1 MDDSLQQW
9 ARDRGGTIAWGSP
22 EVVDSARADVVARR
36 EARELDEELFRET
49 LATVSRPALPEWATS
64 VIIVVT
70 PKAAF
75 WVGFDLGDRVLETIL
90 PPIYRHFRG
99 TFEDVRRDL
108 QVKVLAGARVEP
120 IRAPLKAVAARLGLV
135 RYGRNN
141 LTYAAGIGSYLQLCG
156 YVTDAQLR
164 GADRSPQPPMLLPE
178 CDGCDICRL
187 ACPTDAIGADRVLLH
202 AERCLTF
209 ANERPDPWPA
219 WLPATSHHCLIGCLA
234 CQRCCPANPRL
245 EISRS
250 GVTFSADETRALLG
264 DGTSIGWRNDDSFRR
279 KIEELDLSD
288 DEEPLLG
295 RNLRALLERRGQ
307 APRVR
312 TG

>member
-1 MDDSLQQW
+1 MDDWLRRW
-9 ARDRGGTIAWGSP
+9 ARDRGYQVGWGP
-22 EVVDSARADVVARR
+22 AEIVRSAGSELLARR

-49 LATVSRPALPEWATS
+49 LATVSRPALPEWAAS
-64 VIIVVT
+64 VVVVAT
-70 PKAAF
+70 PRTASR
-75 WVGFDLGDRVLETIL
+75 VGFDLGHGVLEAIL

-108 QVKVLAGARVEP
+108 QAKVLAGARVEP
-120 IRAPLKAVAARLGLV
+120 IRAPLKAIASGLGLV

-156 YVTDAQLR
+156 YVTDAELPAMGR
-164 GADRSPQPPMLLPE
+164 LPQPPTLLPE

-245 EISRS
+245 EISDS
-250 GVTFSADETRALLG
+250 GLMFTSDETRVLLG
-264 DGTSIGWRNDDSFRR
+264 ERSSTEGGSEGGVHR
-279 KIEELDLSD
+279 KLRDFGLSEE
-288 DEEPLLG
+288 EHVLG
-295 RNLRALLERRGQ
+295 RNLRALLDQRGP
-307 APRVR
+307 AR
-312 TG
+312 

>member
-1 MDDSLQQW
+1 VDDSLRRW
-9 ARDRGGTIAWGSP
+9 ARDRGYQVGWGP
-22 EVVDSARADVVARR
+22 AEIVRSAGSELLARR
-36 EARELDEELFRET
+36 EARELNEKLFRET
-49 LATVSRPALPEWATS
+49 LATVSRPALPEWAAS
-64 VIIVVT
+64 VVVV
-70 PKAAF
+70 AAPRTASR
-75 WVGFDLGDRVLETIL
+75 VGFDLGHGVLEAIL

-108 QVKVLAGARVEP
+108 QAKVLAGARVEP
-120 IRAPLKAVAARLGLV
+120 IRAPLKAIASGLGLV

-156 YVTDAQLR
+156 YVTDAELPAMGR
-164 GADRSPQPPMLLPE
+164 LPQPPTLLPE

-202 AERCLTF
+202 GERCLTF

-245 EISRS
+245 EIASS
-250 GVTFSADETRALLG
+250 GVVFSTDETRALLG
-264 DGTSIGWRNDDSFRR
+264 EGAPAGGRKGDGLRGKLDELGLA
-279 KIEELDLSD
+279 EE
-288 DEEPLLG
+288 ETLLG
-295 RNLRALLERRGQ
+295 RNLRALIERRGH
-307 APRVR
+307 AR
-312 TG
+312 

>member
-1 MDDSLQQW
+1 VDDSLRRW
-9 ARDRGGTIAWGSP
+9 ARDRGYQVGWGP
-22 EVVDSARADVVARR
+22 AEIVRSAGSELLARR

-75 WVGFDLGDRVLETIL
+75 RVGFDLGDRVLETIL

-108 QVKVLAGARVEP
+108 HVKVLAGARVEP
-120 IRAPLKAVAARLGLV
+120 IRAPLKAIASGLGLV

-156 YVTDAQLR
+156 YVTDAQLL

-187 ACPTDAIGADRVLLH
+187 ACPTGAIGTDRMLLH

-245 EISRS
+245 EISDS
-250 GVTFSADETRALLG
+250 GVTFTSDETRVLLG
-264 DGTSIGWRNDDSFRR
+264 EVPSTDREVGEVLRR
-279 KIEELDLSD
+279 KLDELALAEE
-288 DEEPLLG
+288 ETLLG

-307 APRVR
+307 ALRVR
-312 TG
+312 TR